1 MKQKILRVLAAVL
14 AVLMIASL
22 TACTKTPASSG
33 ADSKEN
39 PSSGV
44 ASGEKLYYNKEGYPI
59 CDTPITVTL
68 AGANNSAFTPVW
80 NDLLEVK
87 RIEEWFGIKLDC
99 SMYSADAWKNQL
111 TIMLSGNT
119 LPDLVVNAG
128 LGYGDVNADGEKG
141 AYLALDKYADL
152 MPNLTALMAAEPSL
166 KLAMTASDGHYY
178 GLNRYVTDKLSGA
191 RFPMVYINDQWL
203 EKVGMKVPT
212 TADELYAVLKAFK
225 EQDANGNGDPNDEIP
240 FGAIDD
246 WSARQA
252 RMMLM
257 AMFGMYSTAM
267 GKDDSTMNFYVDK
280 DGKVGLYELTD
291 NYKAYLQ
298 YCRNL
303 YKDGLIDSEVYTQT
317 NAQFM
322 EKYNGNKLGMVS
334 YYELMKNNDGSR
346 HLQYSAVCGLT
357 SELTNVKGV
366 ALRPGASPA
375 KVMVHANTKYPEAI
389 CRLLDYF
396 FTQENLDKF
405 YEGIRFEW
413 KNSTVPGFENVK
425 ERSIDAC
432 ASKAGYEAD
441 KKMEYVYTKA
451 LIQNGFDSFIVT
463 DAESLFKGMN
473 HAELVELN
481 KKLKASDADKIPK
494 NCSVNEAATADG
506 IQFFDAYPAM
516 GYPSEVNEER
526 NGLIKTMVSYINA
539 QKSQIVLGTIEVDKG
554 WEDMKAAL
562 KTQGIDRLLE
572 IEQQT
577 YDKAKG

>member
-1 MKQKILRVLAAVL
+1 MKQKFLRVLAAVL

-59 CDTPITVTL
+59 CDTPITVTM
-68 AGANNSAFTPVW
+68 AGANNSSYTPVW
-80 NDLLEVK
+80 NDTLEVK
-87 RIEEWFGIKLDC
+87 RIEEWFGIKLDGT
-99 SMYSADAWKNQL
+99 MYSRDVWKNQL

-119 LPDLVVNAG
+119 LPDLIVNSE
-128 LGYGDVNADGEKG
+128 LSYGDANADGEKG

-152 MPNLTALMAAEPSL
+152 MPNLTALMKAEPSL

-178 GLNRYVTDKLSGA
+178 GLNRYVTDKLNGA
-191 RFPMVYINDQWL
+191 RFPQVYINDQWL

-240 FGAIDD
+240 FGMIDD
-246 WSARQA
+246 WSARQG

-257 AMFGMYSTAM
+257 AMFGMYCTAM
-267 GKDDSTMNFYVDK
+267 GKDDGTMNFYVDK

-303 YKDGLIDSEVYTQT
+303 YKDGLLDDEIYTQT
-317 NAQFM
+317 SAQFQ
-322 EKYNGNKLGMVS
+322 EKRNSNKYGVAS
-334 YYELMKNNDGSR
+334 YYELSKNNDGTNHSQSSV
-346 HLQYSAVCGLT
+346 LCGLT
-357 SELTNVKGV
+357 SELTDVKGV
-366 ALRPGASPA
+366 ALRPGSSNA
-375 KVMVHANTKYPEAI
+375 KLLVNANTKYPEAI

-405 YEGIRFEW
+405 YEGIRFTWE
-413 KNSTVPGFENVK
+413 NSTVPGFENVK
-425 ERSIDAC
+425 VRDDKPLAI
-432 ASKAGYEAD
+432 KAGYEAE
-441 KKMEYVYTKA
+441 KSWEYVTTKV

-463 DAESLFKGMN
+463 NATSLYKDMT

-481 KKLKASDADKIPK
+481 KKLKAQETDAPT
-494 NCSVNEAATADG
+494 NCSVYEAATADG

-539 QKSQIVLGTIEVDKG
+539 QKSQIILGTIEVDKG